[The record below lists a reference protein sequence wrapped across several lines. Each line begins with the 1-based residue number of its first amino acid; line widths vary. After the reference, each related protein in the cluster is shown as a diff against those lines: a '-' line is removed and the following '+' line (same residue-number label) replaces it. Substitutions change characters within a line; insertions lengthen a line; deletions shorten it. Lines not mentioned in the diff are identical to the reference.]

1 MSAHIHLPQIFLEA
15 VGQIYFENGVLLL
28 IIIVCV
34 ESLFIVIPS
43 LLSVLPQSRSQ
54 IRARSRRPIFRNARS
69 SRRPDCVICARLA
82 PDAPLFPKD

>member
-1 MSAHIHLPQIFLEA
+1 MSAHIHLPQISLET
-15 VGQIYFENGVLLL
+15 VGQIYFENDVLLL
-28 IIIVCV
+28 III
-34 ESLFIVIPS
+34 LR
-43 LLSVLPQSRSQ
+43 VLPQSRSQ